1 MEACVENTTE
11 HAESGNEQEDVV
23 MVAKVKAG
31 GMIRNEHLA
40 KIGVM
45 SAPDRPGLAWDV
57 LRALG
62 VAGIN
67 VEFIVQCIDPSDKSH
82 IVFCVHEDDLE
93 TALAALEPVKA
104 MVGAEDVVDQRNV
117 ALVSVFGPDFRERPA
132 IGAAVFEA
140 MASAE
145 INILAISTSI
155 STVSCV
161 IDGERVGDAVVALRE
176 HFEFP

>member
-1 MEACVENTTE
+1 
-11 HAESGNEQEDVV
+11 
-23 MVAKVKAG
+23 MVAKVRAG
-31 GMIRNEHLA
+31 GIIRNEHLA

-45 SAPDRPGLAWDV
+45 SAPDRCGLACDV

-67 VEFIVQCIDPSDKSH
+67 IEFIVQCVDLADNSH
-82 IVFCVHEDDLE
+82 IVFCVREEDLD

-104 MVGAEDVVDQRNV
+104 MVGAEDIVGQRNV

-140 MASAE
+140 MASAG

-161 IDGERVGDAVVALRE
+161 IDGDRVDDAVVALRE
-176 HFEFP
+176 HFDLP

>member
-1 MEACVENTTE
+1 M
-11 HAESGNEQEDVV
+11 

-31 GMIRNEHLA
+31 GIIRNERLA

-45 SAPDRPGLAWDV
+45 SAPDRCGLACDV

-62 VAGIN
+62 NGNIN
-67 VEFIVQCIDPSDKSH
+67 VEFIVQCIDLEDNSH
-82 IVFCVHEDDLE
+82 IVFCVHEDDLD
-93 TALAALEPVKA
+93 AALEALGPVRDT
-104 MVGAEDVVDQRNV
+104 VDAEDIVSQRNV

-140 MASAE
+140 MAAAG

-155 STVSCV
+155 STVSCL
-161 IDGERVGDAVVALRE
+161 IDGDRVDDAVVSLRE
-176 HFEFP
+176 HFELP